1 MVSFSKNKV
10 LSAAVFASVLLL
22 DNNNSAFNNNLCS
35 KNAKGLNL
43 NKRLL
48 HETQAHVD
56 DAHHAHHVAD
66 AHHATMQLMLTM
78 QPHTMQPMLTMQ
90 PHTTKPPHIA
100 YAI

>member
-66 AHHATMQLMLTM
+66 AHHA
-78 QPHTMQPMLTMQ
+78 H
-90 PHTTKPPHIA
+90 HDNI
-100 YAI
+100 I

>member
-48 HETQAHVD
+48 HETQAHV
-56 DAHHAHHVAD
+56 
-66 AHHATMQLMLTM
+66 
-78 QPHTMQPMLTMQ
+78 
-90 PHTTKPPHIA
+90 
-100 YAI
+100 

>member
-22 DNNNSAFNNNLCS
+22 DNNPMLTMQPM
-35 KNAKGLNL
+35 LITL
-43 NKRLL
+43 TMQPMLIMQP
-48 HETQAHVD
+48 H
-56 DAHHAHHVAD
+56 
-66 AHHATMQLMLTM
+66 TMQLMLTM